1 MYYFRYSVSRSL
13 HITPRLLPSTGYN
26 SMWPLQL
33 SRIVEMMQVRTRTT
47 HLPLRFPD
55 TEMAAKVDTLT
66 LSSYNPGL
74 Q

>member
-1 MYYFRYSVSRSL
+1 
-13 HITPRLLPSTGYN
+13 
-26 SMWPLQL
+26 MWPLQL